1 MEDLYKKFGL
11 DMDDESS
18 GNHITYEF
26 EELFN
31 NYQDMSGF
39 GHVVFI
45 LIGFLF
51 LFVAF
56 IFLLSFM
63 ITYLCHFKR
72 RSCCK
77 CKKTCSYIS
86 IIAAM
91 ILSFPNFIYAYY
103 SKTKINLTKE
113 EIYQFDHDFNQRT
126 EKNINFMKI
135 RKIILIS
142 GVYILYAIYIVHIIL
157 LCLFNKK
164 LIIVD
169 DNTNKDI
176 EVNNVNIND
185 ANNAANVNN
194 VVNVNNNNNVAYNP
208 LQALPTNENRI
219 SEK

>member
-45 LIGFLF
+45 LIGLLF

-113 EIYQFDHDFNQRT
+113 KIYQFDHDFNQRT
-126 EKNINFMKI
+126 KKNINFMKI
-135 RKIILIS
+135 RKIIL
-142 GVYILYAIYIVHIIL
+142 
-157 LCLFNKK
+157 
-164 LIIVD
+164 
-169 DNTNKDI
+169 
-176 EVNNVNIND
+176 
-185 ANNAANVNN
+185 
-194 VVNVNNNNNVAYNP
+194 
-208 LQALPTNENRI
+208 
-219 SEK
+219 